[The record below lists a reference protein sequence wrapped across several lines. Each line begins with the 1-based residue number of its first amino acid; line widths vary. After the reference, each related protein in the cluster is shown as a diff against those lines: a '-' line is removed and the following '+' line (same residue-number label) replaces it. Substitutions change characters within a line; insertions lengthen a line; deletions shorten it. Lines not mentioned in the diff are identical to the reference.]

1 MQRGQLRLYVSGAVL
16 ALLAAFAAAFL
27 TQSAAFVR
35 GLEVHAADLRVAAF
49 QAPEPP
55 SDRIVIAAIT
65 EDTVTQFPY
74 RSPVDREFIANLL
87 RELERKGVRAVGLD
101 ILFDQPTEAHKDE
114 YLWETLREVSMPV
127 FISYTNS
134 PLFVNEDQLEY
145 LHDFVPEHQR
155 AAATLPTDPMDGTV
169 RWIYPGETG
178 GGMPMSFAR
187 RGAYYAGVETPAE
200 RVDIAWRARPAP
212 DQQPFPTFPAH
223 LVPFLPDAWFADRI
237 VLVGATL
244 SITDRHR
251 TPLAIANFAAST
263 EDGLVTDDAMMPGVL
278 IMAHGMSQLIEGRT
292 APRIT
297 WTSSL
302 LVSGLLAFIGVG
314 IGLLRS
320 GVVFKFLLGGLVIV
334 GLWLV
339 GILGYGN
346 GPAQVWT
353 RMADLLA
360 LDVENPIVFRL
371 LEHYLPMLGLGS
383 GMPMLPLV
391 APTLALALALW
402 MMDVLIG
409 RSERQQRQFVQ
420 GAFSRYVAPAVV
432 ERLVANP
439 EALSLT
445 GTRQEATFIFTDVA
459 GFTTLSEGLP
469 SEKLAEVLNSYLDGA
484 CGIILRYQ
492 GTVDKFIGDAIMA
505 VFNAPIPQPDHA
517 DRAVR
522 CALELDAYCE
532 AFREQQNAAGIPLGI
547 TRIGLHTGVATIGNF
562 GSQARMDFT
571 ALGDTVNTAART
583 EGVNKYFGTRICCTE
598 EVVRR
603 SSGQQFL
610 PIGDVVLKGKHV
622 GVTLYTP
629 VNSEQAA
636 APFFTSYMEIY
647 ARLQQNAAMLLQAQ
661 TEAESDQHPK
671 LFMEAEA
678 YGSAET
684 EAEAEARVDVKTQP
698 NPKPQAEAK
707 AGEKGEAEAGAEAG
721 AGAGSEAG
729 AGAGAGAGAIQ
740 HSRSKVNLEAE
751 ATVMDILGSG
761 EVMTVEESG
770 EELRLSLPDASAARD
785 PTLAADILALAER
798 YPQEPLAR
806 FHAQRVAQGLLTH
819 RILMESK

>member
-1 MQRGQLRLYVSGAVL
+1 MQRGQLRLYVSGVVL
-16 ALLAAFAAAFL
+16 AALAALAAVFL
-27 TQSAAFVR
+27 TQGAAFVT
-35 GLEVHAADLRVAAF
+35 GLEIRAADLRVAMF
-49 QAPEPP
+49 QPPEPP

-87 RELERKGVRAVGLD
+87 RELERKGARAVGLD
-101 ILFDQPTEAHKDE
+101 ILFDQPTEKHKDA
-114 YLWETLREVSMPV
+114 YLWETLREVSIPV
-127 FISYTNS
+127 FISYMNS
-134 PLFVNEDQLEY
+134 PLFVNEDQLDY

-155 AAATLPTDPMDGTV
+155 AAATLPTDRMDGAV
-169 RWIYPGETG
+169 RWIYPGETSV
-178 GGMPMSFAR
+178 GMPMSFPR
-187 RGAYYAGVETPAE
+187 RGAYFAGVETPAE
-200 RVDIAWRARPAP
+200 QVAIAWRARPAP

-251 TPLAIANFAAST
+251 TPLAIADFAPST
-263 EDGLVTDDAMMPGVL
+263 EDGLVSDDGMMPGVL
-278 IMAHGMSQLIEGRT
+278 IMAHGMSQLIEGRS
-292 APRIT
+292 APQIT
-297 WTSSL
+297 WTLSL
-302 LVSGLLAFIGVG
+302 LVSGILALLGVG

-346 GPAQVWT
+346 GPVQVWT
-353 RMADLLA
+353 RTANLLA
-360 LDVENPIVFRL
+360 VDVDNPLVMSL
-371 LEHYLPMLGLGS
+371 LEQYLPLLGLGT

-391 APTLALALALW
+391 APTLALALAVW

-409 RSERQQRQFVQ
+409 RNERQQRQFVQ
-420 GAFSRYVAPAVV
+420 SAFSRYVAPAVV
-432 ERLVANP
+432 DRLVANP
-439 EALSLT
+439 ETLSLT
-445 GTRQEATFIFTDVA
+445 GTRQEATFVFTDIA
-459 GFTTLSEGLP
+459 GFTTLSEDLP

-484 CGIILRYQ
+484 CRIILRYQ

-532 AFREQQNAAGIPLGI
+532 AFRAQQNAAGIPLGV
-547 TRIGLHTGVATIGNF
+547 TRIGLHTGIATIGNF

-598 EVVRR
+598 EVVLR
-603 SSGQQFL
+603 STGQRFL
-610 PIGDVVLKGKHV
+610 PIGDVVLKGKQT

-629 VNSEQAA
+629 VTLEQAVS
-636 APFFTSYMEIY
+636 PFFSSYMEIY
-647 ARLQQNAAMLLQAQ
+647 TRLQQNAPGEIGSRQKTVGTAEVKAGATKKSTLQLGLVVDTRAPVLAELGADVNPGH
-661 TEAESDQHPK
+661 EAEGTPI
-671 LFMEAEA
+671 LE
-678 YGSAET
+678 
-684 EAEAEARVDVKTQP
+684 
-698 NPKPQAEAK
+698 
-707 AGEKGEAEAGAEAG
+707 GA
-721 AGAGSEAG
+721 
-729 AGAGAGAGAIQ
+729 
-740 HSRSKVNLEAE
+740 
-751 ATVMDILGSG
+751 DILGSG
-761 EVMTVEESG
+761 DVQVG
-770 EELRLSLPDASAARD
+770 ERKKDRDDRFHSIQKLPSSSAGSS
-785 PTLAADILALAER
+785 LAADILDLAR
-798 YPQEPLAR
+798 SYPEEPLAR
-806 FHAQRVAQGLLTH
+806 FHAERAEKRLLTH